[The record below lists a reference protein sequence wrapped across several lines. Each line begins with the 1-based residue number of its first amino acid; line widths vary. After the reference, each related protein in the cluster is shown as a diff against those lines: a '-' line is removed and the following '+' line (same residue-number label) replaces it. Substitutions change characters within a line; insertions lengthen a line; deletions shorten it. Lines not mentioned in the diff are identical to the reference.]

1 VSPTHAAL
9 IVAVPAA
16 EEAVAALRAR
26 LDRSASWGVPAHVTV
41 LFPFLAPA
49 LIDDDVLNAV
59 RETVVSVPR
68 FDLALTGTA
77 WFRDQVLWLR
87 PEPDAPLRAL
97 TIALCRRFP
106 QVRPYGGE
114 IGLDDI
120 VPHLTVGH
128 EHPRAV
134 LDAAAAEV
142 EAHLPIRTHV
152 GAVRLIAGR
161 REPGGSWPTL
171 AEFPLSS
178 RS

>member
-1 VSPTHAAL
+1 MPATHTAL
-9 IVAVPAA
+9 VVAVPAA
-16 EEAVAALRAR
+16 EEVVGPVRAR
-26 LDRSASWGVPAHVTV
+26 LDRSASWGVPAHITL
-41 LFPFLAPA
+41 LFPFVAPG
-49 LIDDDVLNAV
+49 LIDDDVLRAV

-68 FDLALTGTA
+68 FDLALTATA
-77 WFRDQVLWLR
+77 WFDERVLWLR
-87 PEPDAPLRAL
+87 PEPAAPLRAL
-97 TIALCRRFP
+97 ILALCRRFP

-114 IGLDDI
+114 IGPDDI